1 MISQVFHEGRVF
13 RNCHNHVHSPPHS
26 AYLYPH
32 QLRRKKAA
40 KVSWAATSFKDCFGP
55 ASRANG
61 KSREFAHFLGLK
73 RVLEDGPNWLSIHSI
88 FGSPSSLYIS
98 LMRGTAKRYLEIGRA
113 PG

>member
-40 KVSWAATSFKDCFGP
+40 KVSWAATSFKDCLGP
-55 ASRANG
+55 PRAAFS
-61 KSREFAHFLGLK
+61 KKREFGRILRLK
-73 RVLEDGPNWLSIHSI
+73 RAFPGGPNWLSFLSM
-88 FGSPSSLYIS
+88 FGSLLS
-98 LMRGTAKRYLEIGRA
+98 LMRGTTK
-113 PG
+113 